1 MLPMNI
7 KVVATNRKARHEYE
21 ILETMEAGIALT
33 GTEIKSVREGKVSLK
48 EGFAIIRDGEVW
60 LMDVSIAPYR
70 HGHRDNHDPRRPRK
84 LLLHRREIDRLQGKI
99 QEKGW
104 TLVPLKMYLKNN
116 RAKVELALVRG
127 KKKYDKRK
135 AIAKRDADREL
146 QRALKRY
153 Q

>member
-1 MLPMNI
+1 MGI

-21 ILETMEAGIALT
+21 IIETMEAGIVLT

-48 EGFAIIRDGEVW
+48 EGFAIIKDGEVW
-60 LMDVSIAPYR
+60 LMDVHIAPYT

-84 LLLHRREIDRLQGKI
+84 LLLHRREIDRLQGKL

-135 AIAKRDADREL
+135 AIAKRDAEREM

-153 Q
+153 R

>member
-1 MLPMNI
+1 MGI

-21 ILETMEAGIALT
+21 IIETMEAGIALT

-48 EGFAIIRDGEVW
+48 EGFAIIKDGEVW
-60 LMDVSIAPYR
+60 LMDVHIAPYT

-84 LLLHRREIDRLQGKI
+84 LLLHRREIDRLQGKL

-135 AIAKRDADREL
+135 AIAKRDAEREL
-146 QRALKRY
+146 QRALKHYR
-153 Q
+153 

>member
-1 MLPMNI
+1 MGI

-21 ILETMEAGIALT
+21 IIETMEAGIALT

-48 EGFAIIRDGEVW
+48 EGFAIIKDGEVW
-60 LMDVSIAPYR
+60 LMDVHIAPYT

-84 LLLHRREIDRLQGKI
+84 LLLHRREIDRLQGKL

-135 AIAKRDADREL
+135 AIAKRDAEREL

-153 Q
+153 R

>member
-1 MLPMNI
+1 MGI

-21 ILETMEAGIALT
+21 IIETMEAGIALT

-48 EGFAIIRDGEVW
+48 EGFAIIKDGEVW
-60 LMDVSIAPYR
+60 LMDVHIAPYT

-84 LLLHRREIDRLQGKI
+84 LLLHRREIDRLQGKL

-127 KKKYDKRK
+127 KRKYDKRK
-135 AIAKRDADREL
+135 AIAKRDAEREM

-153 Q
+153 R